1 MSLARPSLGRL
12 ALLSAALLTALALV
26 APDADAAKKKSKKK
40 KPKTVTSYVVKGGT
54 ATLTLDPTL
63 VPVLTASGITV
74 SPIAPATLEGV
85 ENVTLPVSG
94 GKLDVKKGTLTVTH
108 RGGLM
113 LGGPG
118 LPIQIN
124 VTKAIVEAK
133 KSTAGL
139 KADTLLGA
147 ATPLLDLKGI
157 KVPKKVSGKTLDLVG
172 TAGFVQGIGTTLKGF
187 VPTLPGPPVPFG
199 TITLSLELK

>member
-1 MSLARPSLGRL
+1 MSLARPSLARL
-12 ALLSAALLTALALV
+12 ALLAAALLTALALV
-26 APDADAAKKKSKKK
+26 APDADAAKKKPKKK
-40 KPKTVTSYVVKGGT
+40 AVTSYVVKGGS

-63 VPVLTASGITV
+63 APVLTAAGITV

-94 GKLDVKKGTLTVTH
+94 GKLDLKKGTLNVTH
-108 RGGLM
+108 KGGLM
-113 LGGPG
+113 LGGAG

-124 VTKAIVEAK
+124 VTKAIIDATK
-133 KSTAGL
+133 ATSSL

-147 ATPLLDLKGI
+147 ATPLLDIKGF
-157 KVPKKVSGKTLDLVG
+157 KLPKKLSGKTLDLVG
-172 TAGFVQGIGTTLKGF
+172 TSTFVQGIGTTLKGF

>member
-1 MSLARPSLGRL
+1 MTLVRPSLARL
-12 ALLSAALLTALALV
+12 ALLAAALLTALALV
-26 APDADAAKKKSKKK
+26 APDADAAKKKTKKK
-40 KPKTVTSYVVKGGT
+40 KAKTVTSYVVKGGT

-63 VPVLTASGITV
+63 VPVLTASGIAV
-74 SPIAPATLEGV
+74 SPIAPATLEGT

-94 GKLDVKKGTLTVTH
+94 GKLDIKKGTLNVTH
-108 RGGLM
+108 KGGLM
-113 LGGPG
+113 LGGAG

-124 VTKAIVEAK
+124 VTKAIIDATK
-133 KSTAGL
+133 TTAGL

-147 ATPLLDLKGI
+147 ATPLLDIKGF
-157 KVPKKVSGKTLDLVG
+157 KLPKKVTGKSVDLVG
-172 TAGFVQGIGTTLKGF
+172 TAGFVEGIGTTLKGF